1 MGKSSEISKDVVF
14 TMTKYA
20 RDEFDRVP
28 ETSTRQ
34 GVHRA
39 VAETRRRR
47 LGSILAVGTAALAVG
62 LVAFLILPKLGF
74 SSAGETMAVSA
85 EQVGSSASAS
95 PAPTASTPAPTSPA
109 PTSAQPA
116 SPGPSS
122 PAPVSAEAVAAP
134 SASATA
140 SAAAAV
146 DKTQPVAVY
155 NASGTAGLATRVG
168 GTVSTAGWTIG
179 TVGNWGGAPQQRS
192 VIFYSGAAQKSNAD
206 ALGKLLGIPA
216 VVDSADFQLPLVVVL
231 APGFQ

>member
-1 MGKSSEISKDVVF
+1 
-14 TMTKYA
+14 MTKYA

-47 LGSILAVGTAALAVG
+47 RLGSILAVGAAALAVG
-62 LVAFLILPKLGF
+62 LVAFLFLPKLGF

-85 EQVGSSASAS
+85 EQVGSSAAAS
-95 PAPTASTPAPTSPA
+95 PAPTTSTPEPTSPA
-109 PTSAQPA
+109 PV
-116 SPGPSS
+116 SP
-122 PAPVSAEAVAAP
+122 E
-134 SASATA
+134 ASAPPSGSDTP

-179 TVGNWGGAPQQRS
+179 TLGNWGGAPQQSS

-206 ALGKLLGIPA
+206 ALGKLLGIPT

>member
-39 VAETRRRR
+39 VAETRGRRR

-62 LVAFLILPKLGF
+62 LVAFLILPTLGF
-74 SSAGETMAVSA
+74 SAAGETMAVSA
-85 EQVGSSASAS
+85 EQVGSSATAS
-95 PAPTASTPAPTSPA
+95 PAPTTSTPE
-109 PTSAQPA
+109 PA
-116 SPGPSS
+116 SPQPSS

-134 SASATA
+134 SPSATP
-140 SAAAAV
+140 SAAALV
-146 DKTQPVAVY
+146 DKTQPVAVF
-155 NASGTAGLATRVG
+155 NGTTTAGLANRVG

-179 TVGNWGGAPQQRS
+179 ALGNWGGAPQQRS
-192 VIFYSGAAQKSNAD
+192 VIFYSGAAQKSNAE
-206 ALGKLLGIPA
+206 ALGKLLGIPT
-216 VVDSADFQLPLVVVL
+216 VVDSAEFQLPLVVVL
-231 APGFQ
+231 APSFQ